1 MEYLAREWCL
11 RKLFSSNLKP
21 IFVLMSPEINPI
33 RVAIVDDH
41 QLIIDGVLALLSE
54 AKHIHVVLAT
64 TSPVEI
70 INRLNSVK
78 VDVLIT
84 DILMP
89 EMNGDALAKAVKA
102 KFPAIKILVLSMSGQ
117 GAMINDMIND
127 ADVCGYALKNI
138 GKEELIG
145 GIEKIAAGGIFF
157 GEEVLQEL
165 DKYCAQKKAATINI
179 TAREKEIIRLIEKEH
194 SNKEIADILSI
205 SERTVETHRK
215 NIFRKTNTHNVVGL
229 IKYAYESKII

>member
-1 MEYLAREWCL
+1 M
-11 RKLFSSNLKP
+11 SSP
-21 IFVLMSPEINPI
+21 ANPI
-33 RVAIVDDH
+33 HIAIVDDH
-41 QLIIDGVLALLSE
+41 QLIIDGVLALLNE
-54 AKHIHVVLAT
+54 AKHIRVVFAS
-64 TSPVEI
+64 TSPAETI
-70 INRLNSVK
+70 RQLSTIK

-89 EMNGDALAKAVKA
+89 EMNGNELAKIIKA
-102 KFPAIKILVLSMSGQ
+102 KFPHIKILVLSMSGQ
-117 GAMINDMIND
+117 GEMINNMIND

-138 GKEELIG
+138 GKEELIA

-157 GEEVLQEL
+157 GEEVLKEL
-165 DKYCAQKKAATINI
+165 DKYCAQKKAPEVNI
-179 TAREKEIIRLIEKEH
+179 TSREKDIIRLIEKEH

-229 IKYAYESKII
+229 IKYAYETKII